1 MANKVIP
8 DEKKTA
14 EQLYAERVKRIEDA
28 TALKMPDRVP
38 SFFCQEGFPTRYAG
52 ITYEEAF
59 YDQDKWFSAN
69 EKTIVD
75 FAPDMFFA
83 LMAGVS
89 APGKSWERLGYL
101 QHKWPGHGIGPDT
114 AFQFV
119 EGEYMKA
126 EEYDH
131 FLDDPTDFLLRVYLP
146 RTNTELAGLGM
157 LPPLKGLIMGA
168 SGFSPLLLAPPV
180 ASAFATLNE
189 IAPIQARW
197 AAGEAEFYKKMTNL
211 GFPVLFYSLSLA
223 PFDMITDFLRG
234 LRGIMLDM
242 YRCPDKLK
250 AAQDKLLPFLTNLAI
265 GVATNTGNPRVFI
278 PLHRGADGFM
288 SLPQFEEFYWPWLK
302 QLMLNIIDAGLT
314 PMPFYEG
321 RYDQRLEYLRELPKG
336 KVISWFDRTDLFKAK
351 DIIGDVTCIAGGM
364 PASLLHTGTVE
375 EVRQVTKQAI
385 EVIGKGGGY
394 IMTSSTSFNDG
405 KPELVKAWID
415 ATKEFGVY

>member
-1 MANKVIP
+1 MANTPNP
-8 DEKKTA
+8 DANKSN
-14 EQLYAERVKRIEDA
+14 EQLYTERNKRITEA
-28 TALKMPDRVP
+28 AALKIPDRVP
-38 SFFCQEGFPTRYAG
+38 SFMIQELFPAKYAG
-52 ITYEEAF
+52 ITYQDAF
-59 YDQDKWFSAN
+59 YDQDKWLAAC
-69 EKTIVD
+69 EKTIID
-75 FAPDMFFA
+75 FAPDMYFK
-83 LMAGVS
+83 LPGGISTAGK
-89 APGKSWERLGYL
+89 AWERVGYL
-101 QHKWPGHGIGPDT
+101 QQKWPGYSFGPNIT
-114 AFQFV
+114 FQFV

-131 FLDDPTDFLLRVYLP
+131 FLDDPTDFMIRVYLP
-146 RTNTELAGLGM
+146 RTNTALAGLGM
-157 LPPLKGLIMGA
+157 LPPLKSLIMGA
-168 SGFSPLLLAPPV
+168 ANLTPLLLAPPI
-180 ASAFATLNE
+180 AEAMAALQDA
-189 IAPIQARW
+189 APIVAKWSAREV
-197 AAGEAEFYKKMTNL
+197 EANQKIESL
-211 GFPVLFYSLSLA
+211 GFPSIYSSLTLA

-250 AAQDKLLPFLTNLAI
+250 AAQDKLLPLMTGLAI
-265 GVATNTGNPRVFI
+265 GGATTADNPRIFI

-321 RYDQRLEYLRELPKG
+321 RYDHRLEYLRELPKG
-336 KVISWFDRTDLFKAK
+336 KVISWFDRTDLFRAK

-364 PASLLHTGTVE
+364 PASLLHTSTVE
-375 EVRQVTKQAI
+375 QVRSATKQAI

-394 IMTSSTSFNDG
+394 IMTSSTSFNDA